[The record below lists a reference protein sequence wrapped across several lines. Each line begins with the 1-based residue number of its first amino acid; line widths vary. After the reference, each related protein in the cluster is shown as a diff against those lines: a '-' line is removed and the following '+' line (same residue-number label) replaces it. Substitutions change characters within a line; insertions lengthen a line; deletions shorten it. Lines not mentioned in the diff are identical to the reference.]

1 MTEFSRVAGLSDEK
15 RPLSKLV
22 SLIIFV
28 LGGYMVANVFAL
40 FAVVLLLG
48 IGRVEMASLIQNPT
62 ANKNAWSAVMLLQAL
77 VSFGSFVLT
86 PILYLTWVEKR
97 PLSDLN
103 PNKYLSWMALLLV
116 VVLVIAFIPFNDL
129 IIQWNNSLDLPK
141 FLEPVEQWM
150 REKEDSLREMTQLL
164 TGFRGLSQL
173 ALGLLVIAIIPA
185 VGEELL
191 FRGLL
196 QNKLLAVTRNVHVA
210 IWLAALVFSAI
221 HLQFLGFFPRMLL
234 GALFGYLYIWSGNL
248 WVSILAHFVNNGFTL
263 VMMNLYQ
270 QKMSDYNAESD
281 QTIPWPLALLSLAL
295 VLSILFYLKNYWR
308 AHSRQLVSDSS
319 GNHEPMSSPHN
330 E

>member
-1 MTEFSRVAGLSDEK
+1 
-15 RPLSKLV
+15 
-22 SLIIFV
+22 
-28 LGGYMVANVFAL
+28 
-40 FAVVLLLG
+40 
-48 IGRVEMASLIQNPT
+48 
-62 ANKNAWSAVMLLQAL
+62 MLLQAL

-86 PILYLTWVEKR
+86 PILYLTWVERR

-103 PNKYLSWMALLLV
+103 PNKYLSWTALLLV

-129 IIQWNNSLDLPK
+129 IIQWNNSVDLPK
-141 FLEPVEQWM
+141 FLQPVEQWM
-150 REKEDSLREMTQLL
+150 REKEDSLRELTQLL
-164 TGFRGLSQL
+164 TGFQGLNQL

-196 QNKLLAVTRNVHVA
+196 QNKLLAVTRNVHVS

-248 WVSILAHFVNNGFTL
+248 WIPILAHFINNSFTL
-263 VMMNLYQ
+263 VMMYLYQ

-281 QTIPWPLALLSLAL
+281 QTISWPLALLSLAL

-308 AHSRQLVSDSS
+308 AHSRQLISNPS
-319 GNHEPMSSPHN
+319 GDQEPVNSPRN